1 MCYSVDDSLYW
12 KLKCE
17 NILEMEI
24 NSFQRQGSASHR
36 IKLTNSAIKELNSH
50 HIQRWTTGGSS
61 YIRLTNHKQPKL
73 VKIEHLKTSEEAFQV
88 TISYEVTQQ

>member
-24 NSFQRQGSASHR
+24 NNFQRQGSASHR
-36 IKLTNSAIKELNSH
+36 IKLTISAIKELDYY
-50 HIQRWTTGGSS
+50 HIQRRTRGGSS
-61 YIRLTNHKQPKL
+61 HIRLTNRKQPKL
-73 VKIEHLKTSEEAFQV
+73 VKIEHLTTSEEAVQV
-88 TISYEVTQQ
+88 TISYQVTQQ